1 MFLISGNNTGT
12 GILQNIMDSDG
23 TGLICEA
30 EADTLS
36 TAIGSDH
43 GHWSDTLRKAFD
55 HDRLSYNRR
64 TDQEYREVKKSYLSV
79 LIRVRRR
86 RCKLSFRRQKTD
98 HTPANYIITCAES
111 VNGSANLWTTR

>member
-64 TDQEYREVKKSYLSV
+64 TDQEYREVKKA
-79 LIRVRRR
+79 I
-86 RCKLSFRRQKTD
+86 F
-98 HTPANYIITCAES
+98 PF
-111 VNGSANLWTTR
+111 